1 MREIKFRTWDGKNKK
16 MIYVDGDYNLVMKN
30 NGLWSLHKGDVILDH
45 NSVAVYG
52 SGGFLMQYTGLKD
65 KNGKEIYEGDLIT
78 GACHAKDE
86 LDIGIIE
93 YQDAMFVVEYK
104 GEEISESLFNNIY
117 DCESDIEIIGNIH
130 ENPEL
135 LEN

>member
-1 MREIKFRTWDGKNKK
+1 MREIKFKAYNKTNDSFV
-16 MIYVDGDYNLVMKN
+16 YADLNTA
-30 NGLWSLHKGDVILDH
+30 H
-45 NSVAVYG
+45 NTLFYSWL
-52 SGGFLMQYTGLKD
+52 SEPMQYTGLKD